1 MENHYFKKLL
11 KRVARSFYLTICLLP
26 KVLREPIGLA
36 YLLARASDTIADQA
50 NLSYEERE
58 QVLRLLKELLEE
70 GKDSKNFLLV
80 QSQIESLVIEFQDI
94 EKDLLL
100 SLPTLLHQLYSKRRS
115 YFECK
120 AIVTVWQHILEGQLL
135 DQKWNQVINLDSRAK
150 HSVNPSVKCD
160 RGSTDHQN
168 DLSNFDRRIHQPTA
182 YSLQPT
188 ASIRP
193 VSRIVTN
200 RAPHV
205 LSAEELDRYLYLVA
219 GSVGEFWTKL
229 SSHYFSGFSKE
240 STETMREWGIAYGK
254 GLQLTNILRDRKG
267 DQRSGRFYCEESQ
280 VPELI
285 DQALTYLQQGRF
297 YVQTLSHR
305 RLRYASVL
313 PLLIAE
319 QTLALI
325 LKSPNEEGIKVSRW
339 CVYLTLLRALSFWI

>member
-1 MENHYFKKLL
+1 MLVATKKLL
-11 KRVARSFYLTICLLP
+11 KCVARSFYLTICLLP

-36 YLLARASDTIADQA
+36 YLLARSSDTIADQG
-50 NLSYEERE
+50 NLSSKERE
-58 QVLRLLKELLEE
+58 QMLRLLKELLEE

-100 SLPTLLHQLYSKRRS
+100 SLPALLHQLYSKRRS
-115 YFECK
+115 YFECE

-135 DQKWNQVINLDSRAK
+135 DQKWNQTIN
-150 HSVNPSVKCD
+150 VGD
-160 RGSTDHQN
+160 R
-168 DLSNFDRRIHQPTA
+168 
-182 YSLQPT
+182 
-188 ASIRP
+188 
-193 VSRIVTN
+193 V
-200 RAPHV
+200 PHF
-205 LSAEELDRYLYLVA
+205 LTTEELDCYLYLVA

-229 SSHYFSGFSKE
+229 SFHYFSNFSKE
-240 STETMREWGIAYGK
+240 SAETMREWGVAYGK
-254 GLQLTNILRDRKG
+254 GLQLTNILRDRKE
-267 DQRSGRFYCEESQ
+267 DQRSGRFYCRESQ
-280 VPELI
+280 VPGLI

-297 YVQTLSHR
+297 YVQNLSHR

-339 CVYLTLLRALSFWI
+339 HIYLTLVRALLFWI